1 MTEVIVV
8 VPRSIV
14 VSRGGSS
21 VDVPVCVPEVSAS
34 VGSIWI
40 LEDSE
45 MNGAKAEDVMSP
57 EVRDVNE
64 SVGLEAAKGV
74 MSAHVELVHRGYH
87 TQARLAR
94 QSKGSPIHCR
104 QLRRFVR

>member
-1 MTEVIVV
+1 MTAVIVV

-14 VSRGGSS
+14 VNRGGSS

-45 MNGAKAEDVMSP
+45 MNGAKAEDAISP

-74 MSAHVELVHRGYH
+74 ALVHVEALH
-87 TQARLAR
+87 
-94 QSKGSPIHCR
+94 
-104 QLRRFVR
+104 